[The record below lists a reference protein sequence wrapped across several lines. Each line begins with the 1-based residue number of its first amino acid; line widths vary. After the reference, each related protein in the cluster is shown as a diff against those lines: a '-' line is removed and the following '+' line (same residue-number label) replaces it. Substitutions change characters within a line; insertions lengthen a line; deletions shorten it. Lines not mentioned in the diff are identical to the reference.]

1 MKKKNMKQIVAMAG
15 VILLAVL
22 TVATLLAA
30 IFDKS
35 GRLFQALLVATV
47 ATPILLWIYIW
58 AYGVLTGK
66 HTMASVDYN
75 ITGEAD
81 EEAYANEENDSEENA
96 DEVNVDDAD
105 NDNVEVEND

>member
-15 VILLAVL
+15 IILLAAL

-58 AYGVLTGK
+58 AYGILTGK

-81 EEAYANEENDSEENA
+81 AEEDNDSEESA
-96 DEVNVDDAD
+96 GESDDD
-105 NDNVEVEND
+105 SVEVEND

>member
-1 MKKKNMKQIVAMAG
+1 MNKKNMKQIVAMAG
-15 VILLAVL
+15 IILLAAL

-58 AYGVLTGK
+58 AYGMLTGR

-75 ITGEAD
+75 ITGEAC
-81 EEAYANEENDSEENA
+81 AAEENDSEESS
-96 DEVNVDDAD
+96 DEVNAEEAD
-105 NDNVEVEND
+105 NDSIEVEND

>member
-15 VILLAVL
+15 IILLAAL

-58 AYGVLTGK
+58 AYGLLTGK

-75 ITGEAD
+75 ITGE
-81 EEAYANEENDSEENA
+81 S
-96 DEVNVDDAD
+96 D
-105 NDNVEVEND
+105 NNSVEVEND

>member
-1 MKKKNMKQIVAMAG
+1 MKKNMKQIVAMAG
-15 VILLAVL
+15 IILLAAL

-58 AYGVLTGK
+58 AYGLLTGK

-75 ITGEAD
+75 ITGE
-81 EEAYANEENDSEENA
+81 S
-96 DEVNVDDAD
+96 D
-105 NDNVEVEND
+105 NNIVEVEND

>member
-1 MKKKNMKQIVAMAG
+1 MKKKSMKQIVAMAG

-96 DEVNVDDAD
+96 DEVNVADAD
-105 NDNVEVEND
+105 NDIVEVEND